1 MLLIDFCTFFFLP
14 VLFYSR
20 TRVESVLWFFAQS
33 LFFNQESDMRRPHGS
48 ARAASLGNS
57 GFSGWRGSQRPL
69 ICKGGDEP
77 PSSCDYLLPNH
88 SASTLDRLQWWPFTA
103 WTFHSADPQKN
114 RCKKARFSLPLCGIS
129 SNRLRNGCCC
139 RSSRHVSEATR
150 VGCTTRQFCQRG

>member
-1 MLLIDFCTFFFLP
+1 MLAGPRGCSSLVRQVCRNLCVTP
-14 VLFYSR
+14 
-20 TRVESVLWFFAQS
+20 FATLCQ
-33 LFFNQESDMRRPHGS
+33 QRAWRGEARRPHGS

-103 WTFHSADPQKN
+103 WTFHSADPQT

-150 VGCTTRQFCQRG
+150 VGCMTRQFCQRG